1 MEIRDLKIF
10 LMVAEKKSISGASKF
25 LYMTPQGISKVLKKL
40 EEELQCQLYSRDPSG
55 ILLTESG
62 ERFRDYA
69 RREIEAYTELE
80 KDILR
85 IEQRQKKEVDLL
97 SAYGILRLVTP
108 DCITTFRDR
117 HPDIQFHYREYP
129 DLRVE
134 ELFAEREGN
143 VAFSI
148 GEFDEEHY
156 HVTPL
161 ENFPIKLLVNESHPL
176 SRKETVTI
184 EDMKDEP
191 LYIESSQFYIYH
203 LITEKCRQAGFE
215 PKIVFQTSG
224 FSLCHKMVSANKG
237 ISVAV
242 DFIYEDMKKSGMKL
256 IPFSDGIYEWKACML
271 TRKEEKE
278 NEAVRLFGEHIV
290 QWLDKIQ
297 KGEIKR

>member
-40 EEELQCQLYSRDPSG
+40 EEELQCQLCSRDPSG

-148 GEFDEEHY
+148 GEFDEERY

-161 ENFPIKLLVNESHPL
+161 ESFPIKLLVNESHPL
-176 SRKETVTI
+176 SRKDTVTI

-215 PKIVFQTSG
+215 PKIAFQTSG

-271 TRKEEKE
+271 TRKEEKK